1 MQLKQV
7 LKSGNIRT
15 TFEDCSSYS
24 KSITFPLQILG
35 TAGNCYQK
43 KKKEKKTNHWNFD
56 WDYVESIDESG
67 MKWLLDNT
75 NSTAQRTF

>member
-43 KKKEKKTNHWNFD
+43 KKKKKKQTIEILIGITLNP
-56 WDYVESIDESG
+56 
-67 MKWLLDNT
+67 
-75 NSTAQRTF
+75 

>member
-43 KKKEKKTNHWNFD
+43 KKKQTIEILIGITLNP
-56 WDYVESIDESG
+56 
-67 MKWLLDNT
+67 
-75 NSTAQRTF
+75 